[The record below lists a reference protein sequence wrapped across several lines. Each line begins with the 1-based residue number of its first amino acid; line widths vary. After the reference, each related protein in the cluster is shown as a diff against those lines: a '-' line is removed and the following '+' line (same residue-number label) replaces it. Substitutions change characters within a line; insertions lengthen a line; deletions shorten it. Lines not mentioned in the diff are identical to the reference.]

1 MIKSSYASRFLDRF
15 REDSHQLI
23 FDGFQRARSRIT
35 RNQKEDEITGLIAEE
50 IDNIFTDSAT
60 PIRFRKFYS
69 IEEQPPLRDPLK
81 KKKGLNRSR
90 ADIRVRTTSLLPP
103 ARYLF
108 EAKRLSTRSHPS
120 SGYLGQGGVH
130 QLLNDASYV
139 MGAVEACMIGYVQ
152 NKDIPYWLNDLHVN
166 LNGSFHSILNTTS
179 GFSSC
184 QILSSMPDTKVSTHT
199 NSSNEKVSI
208 YHILLDCVI

>member
-1 MIKSSYASRFLDRF
+1 MSKSSYASKFLDRF

-23 FDGFQRARSRIT
+23 FDGFQRAKARIT
-35 RNQKEDEITGLIAEE
+35 SNQKEDEITGLIAEE
-50 IDNIFTDSAT
+50 IDSIFADSAT
-60 PIRFRKFYS
+60 PIRIRKFYS

-108 EAKRLSTRSHPS
+108 EAKRLSTRTHPS
-120 SGYLGQGGVH
+120 SGYLGLGGVH

-139 MGAVEACMIGYVQ
+139 MGAIEACMIGYVQ
-152 NKDIPYWLNDLHVN
+152 NKDVTYWLNDLHSN
-166 LNGSFHSILNTTS
+166 LHGDFHSMLNTKS
-179 GFSSC
+179 GFSPR
-184 QILSSMPDTKVSTHT
+184 QILPSMPDTRVTTHT
-199 NSSNEKVSI
+199 NSNNELVYI
-208 YHILLDCVI
+208 YHILLNCVV